1 MATRIGDVSVMTY
14 KRMVSAI
21 GLDDQVR
28 RRQAE
33 YARCIVGDGNTG
45 EVSVPTS
52 FEPELN
58 K

>member
-33 YARCIVGDGNTG
+33 YARCIVGDGTG
-45 EVSVPTS
+45 EVSVPKS